1 MSKSKKNKKKS
12 RQSKKDNK
20 NTLQIVQVDKEY
32 LENLKEKEVKEEVN
46 KENNNI
52 NDDYTE
58 NLYNKTKKYNFI
70 EPIIVIL
77 SLIIC
82 FFLLYKFI
90 IVSKRTVVNT
100 LFNNVTNNMI
110 RFLDDISKIDYTNNS
125 FDSDIELSFSTTN
138 DYLKQFTNYKYLLT
152 NQYDANNKILSGT
165 LDVKTLN
172 NQSITNLNYKYINNN
187 LYLSNPDIF
196 YFPVNIVL
204 NNYIS
209 DNIDY
214 QLLKDN
220 LINIKNIIVDNLTY
234 KNVTRKDDKIIV
246 DSDEIE
252 VNNLEL
258 YYDNMEFNK
267 VVNNILDDI
276 ESDENLVNNLSKLCN
291 ITTEELQEYFSNLRN
306 INREIKINIYT
317 KGLFAEVI
325 GFKLTID
332 NVEILSMY
340 NHNSKDIYTG
350 LYDNESIELIV
361 DKTYNNFILNYAD
374 VPIIEISNF
383 NSNEKELSFD
393 YNVNTILDK
402 WVGSIKIE
410 KITDNKSNI
419 NISFINAENRDING
433 DLTLNIETKPF
444 TNNLNIDINDSIN
457 INDLSIEDYLTIWSN
472 FLEKLKEPVIIN

>member
-1 MSKSKKNKKKS
+1 MIIS
-12 RQSKKDNK
+12 
-20 NTLQIVQVDKEY
+20 I
-32 LENLKEKEVKEEVN
+32 
-46 KENNNI
+46 I
-52 NDDYTE
+52 NY
-58 NLYNKTKKYNFI
+58 
-70 EPIIVIL
+70 
-77 SLIIC
+77 
-82 FFLLYKFI
+82 
-90 IVSKRTVVNT
+90 
-100 LFNNVTNNMI
+100 
-110 RFLDDISKIDYTNNS
+110 
-125 FDSDIELSFSTTN
+125 
-138 DYLKQFTNYKYLLT
+138 
-152 NQYDANNKILSGT
+152 
-165 LDVKTLN
+165 
-172 NQSITNLNYKYINNN
+172 
-187 LYLSNPDIF
+187 
-196 YFPVNIVL
+196 
-204 NNYIS
+204 
-209 DNIDY
+209 
-214 QLLKDN
+214 N

-252 VNNLEL
+252 ANNLEL

-340 NHNSKDIYTG
+340 NHNGKDIYTG